1 MEDLVSKCLLGD
13 GDVVGFG
20 HGGSGKEKGEDET
33 LWWRL

>member
-1 MEDLVSKCLLGD
+1 MSKCLLGD